1 MSSRSANADTFNLA
15 DVSGKYSNESDR
27 ACIALGAA
35 ELHAELGLLFQRHLA
50 GDHQLLASDGPLGGI
65 STRIRLAHALGWLS
79 DEIRHDLGQVQRI
92 SDTMLELDGPAPFK
106 CFLIAEWSGALKV
119 GEKFFGS
126 REVDGLD
133 FCDGINPIPLLVDD
147 RAAEAARRR
156 FEVTVELLAE
166 HIRALSSDALQ

>member
-1 MSSRSANADTFNLA
+1 MSSSNPAVATFNLE
-15 DVSGKYSNESDR
+15 DVSGKYSKESDR

-35 ELHAELGLLFQRHLA
+35 ELNAELGVLFQQRLD
-50 GDHQLLASDGPLGGI
+50 GDHRLLASDGPLGGI

-79 DEIRHDLGQVQRI
+79 DEIRHDLGLVQRI

-119 GEKFFGS
+119 GEMFFGS

-133 FCDGINPIPLLVDD
+133 FCDGINPIPLPVGDL
-147 RAAEAARRR
+147 AAEAARRR
-156 FEVTVELLAE
+156 FEVTVELLAK

>member
-1 MSSRSANADTFNLA
+1 MSSRNASANTFNIE
-15 DVSGKYSNESDR
+15 DVSGKYSKESDR

-35 ELHAELGLLFQRHLA
+35 ELHAELGLLFQRHLV
-50 GDHQLLASDGPLGGI
+50 GDHQLLAADGPLGGI

-79 DEIRHDLGQVQRI
+79 DEIRHDLEQVRRI
-92 SDTMLELDGPAPFK
+92 SDTMLELNGAPPFK

-133 FCDGINPIPLLVDD
+133 FCDGINPIPLPVDD

-156 FEVTVELLAE
+156 FEVTVELLAN
-166 HIRALSSDALQ
+166 HLQDLASDAH